1 MQKSLRLVGAAA
13 LIGLGV
19 WGWFIFFPS
28 PEKVIRSRL
37 NQLAGTLSFE
47 PKDGIIAR
55 GYRADKAAR
64 FFTPDVEVSVDVRG
78 MEPMVFSGREEIQQ
92 RALGGARLLRGL
104 KVEFLDINVTLGP
117 DKQTATANL
126 TAKWTISGDR
136 EFNVQEFNFHFKKVG
151 GEWLIY
157 RVETVKTL
165 SQLILRAA

>member
-19 WGWFIFFPS
+19 WGWFILFPS

-37 NQLAGTLSFE
+37 NRLAGTVSFE

-55 GYRADKAAR
+55 GYRAEKAAGY
-64 FFTPDVEVSVDVRG
+64 FTADVEVSVNVRG
-78 MEPMVFSGREEIQQ
+78 IEPMVFSGREEIQQ
-92 RALGGARLLRGL
+92 RALGAARLLRGL

-126 TAKWTISGDR
+126 TAKWTIPGDR
-136 EFNVQEFNFHFKKVG
+136 EFNVQEFNFQLKKVD